1 MLKERKSL
9 LRTMAEV
16 AVDLPGFLQSPAV
29 APRIPDVPIEGVVV
43 WDTVGSLG
51 IPAYNLK
58 TDTQLDAF
66 QFADLAL
73 SRKVRHGLHAV
84 SVDEQRSNFT
94 PTLWEPD
101 DRIVQVLFP
110 GAHADVGGGYPDSE
124 SGLSDGG
131 LQWIVEELTKLGV
144 AFAAKPGVTLKPDA
158 CGIAHAPWAQV
169 PWTLLPNGHR
179 AFPPG
184 LAVHRSVVE
193 RLAGAD
199 RLRAAGQPVYNP
211 ESLADAYVAAGQLKP
226 GLRVIG

>member
-1 MLKERKSL
+1 
-9 LRTMAEV
+9 
-16 AVDLPGFLQSPAV
+16 
-29 APRIPDVPIEGVVV
+29 
-43 WDTVGSLG
+43 
-51 IPAYNLK
+51 
-58 TDTQLDAF
+58 
-66 QFADLAL
+66 
-73 SRKVRHGLHAV
+73 
-84 SVDEQRSNFT
+84 
-94 PTLWEPD
+94 
-101 DRIVQVLFP
+101 
-110 GAHADVGGGYPDSE
+110 VGGGYPDSE

-131 LQWIVEELTKLGV
+131 LQWVVEELTKLGV
-144 AFAAKPGVTLKPDA
+144 AFAAEPAVTLKPDA
-158 CGIAHAPWAQV
+158 CGTVHAPWAQA